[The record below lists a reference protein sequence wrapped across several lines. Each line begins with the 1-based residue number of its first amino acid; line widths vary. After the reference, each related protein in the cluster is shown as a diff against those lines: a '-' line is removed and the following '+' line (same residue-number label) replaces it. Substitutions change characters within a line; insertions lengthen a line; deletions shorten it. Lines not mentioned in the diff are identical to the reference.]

1 MEDLPAGDYEI
12 VAMFDADKGVEAADT
27 SYRRPRLASYRQ
39 PSGGKLITLL
49 LYFIIHKQVAF

>member
-12 VAMFDADKGVEAADT
+12 VAMFDAEKGIDGEDI

-39 PSGGKLITLL
+39 SSGGK
-49 LYFIIHKQVAF
+49 

>member
-12 VAMFDADKGVEAADT
+12 VAMFDAEKGVDGDDT

-39 PSGGKLITLL
+39 PSGGK
-49 LYFIIHKQVAF
+49 

>member
-12 VAMFDADKGVEAADT
+12 VAMFDAEKGVDTADT

-39 PSGGKLITLL
+39 PSGGK
-49 LYFIIHKQVAF
+49 